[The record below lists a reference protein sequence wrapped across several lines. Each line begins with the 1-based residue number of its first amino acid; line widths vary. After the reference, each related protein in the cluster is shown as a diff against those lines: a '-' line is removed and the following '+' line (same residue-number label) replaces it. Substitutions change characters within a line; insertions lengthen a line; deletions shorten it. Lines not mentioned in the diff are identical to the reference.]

1 MPAASDTTEERWKS
15 YLEWNAALATVVYGP
30 EASGLPVFLDLEDEL
45 LEKVAVE
52 AGGFG
57 SNALPGASRCCAADF
72 ERARPPGR
80 DVWRSPLQA
89 HALAP

>member
-15 YLEWNAALATVVYGP
+15 YLEWNAVLATVVYGP

-57 SNALPGASRCCAADF
+57 ST
-72 ERARPPGR
+72 RARSFSMLCGR
-80 DVWRSPLQA
+80 L
-89 HALAP
+89 